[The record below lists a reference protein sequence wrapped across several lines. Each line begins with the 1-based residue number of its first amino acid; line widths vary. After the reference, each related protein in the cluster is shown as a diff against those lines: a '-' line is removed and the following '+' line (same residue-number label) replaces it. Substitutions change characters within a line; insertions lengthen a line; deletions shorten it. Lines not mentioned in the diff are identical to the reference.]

1 MSKVQRERTFLDF
14 AGLRPKSGTGIM
26 LVQGAGGDVRA
37 ARPGN
42 HWQLNLQYWC
52 EPAVA
57 RIVLC
62 EI

>member
-1 MSKVQRERTFLDF
+1 MFQDF
-14 AGLRPKSGTGIM
+14 AVLRPKSDTGI
-26 LVQGAGGDVRA
+26 VQGAQRYVRAAA

-42 HWQLNLQYWC
+42 HWQLNLQYWY

-62 EI
+62 KI